1 MGVFERGVRGGC
13 DRGGVMRIDNIK
25 LVPGESEQKLF
36 DIASRRLHAA
46 AYVRILRKSLDARDK
61 REIRWVYS
69 IEADKKPFV
78 LSAPV
83 LPRVKKKP
91 RSVIVV
97 GSGPAGLFCAL
108 RLLAGGIAPVVV
120 ERGGTVEERTAQN
133 AAFFAGAKLDEDC
146 NVQFGEG
153 GAGTFSDGKLN
164 TQTKDPRNREVLATF
179 VRFGAPEEVAYL
191 NKPHIGSDKLRGVL
205 TAMRGYIL
213 QNGGRMLFHTRFEEI
228 LSDRGEVC
236 GVAVRDL
243 KSGERYELPASEVVL
258 AIGHS
263 SRDTFAMLHRS
274 GFAMEARPFAVGARI
289 EHLQKKIDAAQYGE
303 TAALL
308 PPADY
313 KLVARRG
320 ERTAFTFCMCP
331 GGVVIPAASEEG
343 GVVTNGM
350 SDYARGGANANS
362 ALLVSVGIQDFYE
375 GNVLDGVA
383 FQRRLEQAAFRA
395 AGGTYAAPVQ
405 RAEDFSARRASKRFG
420 EVLPTYAAGTAFCD
434 LNTLLPEAV
443 AEGMRSALGELD
455 KKLYGFAAPDA
466 LLTGVETRFSSP
478 VRILRGESLES
489 VTLRGVYPCGE
500 GCGYSGGITSSAA
513 DGIRVAEAICA
524 KYLQ

>member
-1 MGVFERGVRGGC
+1 MGLFERRLCGGY
-13 DRGGVMRIDNIK
+13 DRGGVMRIDNIR
-25 LVPGESEQKLF
+25 LAPGESEKKLL
-36 DIASRRLHAA
+36 DIAARRLHGA

-61 REIRWVYS
+61 RVIRWIYS
-69 IEADKKPFV
+69 IEADRKPV
-78 LSAPV
+78 ADSAPSYPQV
-83 LPRVKKKP
+83 RKQP
-91 RSVIVV
+91 RSVVVV

-120 ERGGTVEERTAQN
+120 ERGGTVEERAAQN
-133 AAFFAGAKLDEDC
+133 AAFFAGGRLDEDC

-164 TQTKDPRNREVLATF
+164 TQTKDPRNREVLETF

-205 TAMRGYIL
+205 TSIRSHIL
-213 QNGGRMLFHTRFEEI
+213 QNGGKMLFHTRFEEL
-228 LSDRGEVC
+228 LSDGGGVC
-236 GVAVRDL
+236 GVSVRDL
-243 KSGERYELPASEVVL
+243 KSGTRYELPASEVVL

-263 SRDTFAMLHRS
+263 SRDTFAALHRS

-303 TAALL
+303 AAALL

-362 ALLVSVGIQDFYE
+362 ALLVSVGLQDFYR

-383 FQRRLEQAAFRA
+383 FQRDLERAAFRA

-405 RAEDFSARRASKRFG
+405 RAEDFSARRVSGRFG

-434 LNTLLPEAV
+434 LNVLLPEAV
-443 AEGMRSALGELD
+443 SETMREALAELD
-455 KKLYGFAAPDA
+455 GKLHGFAAPDA

-478 VRILRGESLES
+478 VRILRGENLES
-489 VTLRGVYPCGE
+489 VSMRGVYPCGE

-524 KYLQ
+524 KYMQ

>member
-1 MGVFERGVRGGC
+1 
-13 DRGGVMRIDNIK
+13 MRIDNIK
-25 LVPGESEQKLF
+25 LSLGESEQKLKE
-36 DIASRRLHAA
+36 IAARKLHCAPHI
-46 AYVRILRKSLDARDK
+46 RILRKSLDARDK
-61 REIRWVYS
+61 SNIRWVYS
-69 IEADKKPFV
+69 IEADRRPIAV
-78 LSAPV
+78 PAY
-83 LPRVKKKP
+83 RHEQVKRQP
-91 RSVIVV
+91 RSVVVV

-108 RLLAGGIAPVVV
+108 RLIAGGIAPVVV
-120 ERGGTVEERTAQN
+120 ERGGTVEERTAKN
-133 AAFFAGAKLDEDC
+133 AAFFAGGALDTDC

-164 TQTKDPRNREVLATF
+164 TQTKDPRNREVLDTF
-179 VRFGAPEEVAYL
+179 VRFGAPAEIAYL

-205 TAMRGYIL
+205 LAMREHIL
-213 QNGGRMLFHTRFEEI
+213 QHGGRILFNTRFEGFAA
-228 LSDRGEVC
+228 SGGEVR
-236 GVAVRDL
+236 GVRLRDL
-243 KSGERYELPASEVVL
+243 KKGELYELPASEVVL

-263 SRDTFAMLHRS
+263 SRDTFAMLAES

-289 EHLQKKIDAAQYGE
+289 EHLQERISQAQYGE
-303 TAALL
+303 AAALL

-313 KLVARRG
+313 KLVARLG

-350 SDYARGGANANS
+350 SEYARAERNANS
-362 ALLVSVGIQDFYE
+362 ALLVSVGLQDFYR

-383 FQRRLEQAAFRA
+383 FQRTLERAAFRA

-405 RAEDFSARRASKRFG
+405 RAEDFLRGRVSGAFG

-434 LNTLLPEAV
+434 LNALLPPGV
-443 AEGMRSALGELD
+443 AEGMKGALRDMDE
-455 KKLYGFAAPDA
+455 KLQGFASPDA

-478 VRILRGESLES
+478 VRLLRGESLES
-489 VTLRGVYPCGE
+489 VSMRGVYPCGE

-524 KYLQ
+524 KYSQ